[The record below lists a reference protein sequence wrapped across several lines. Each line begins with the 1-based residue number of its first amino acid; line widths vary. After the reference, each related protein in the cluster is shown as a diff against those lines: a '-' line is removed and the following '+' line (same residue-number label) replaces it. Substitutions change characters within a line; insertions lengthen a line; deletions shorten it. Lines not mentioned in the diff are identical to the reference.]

1 MTRISDFPWQTAKEQ
16 LILRLRVTPNAQSD
30 KIDGLIPTHEGEV
43 FRARLTAPA
52 REGRANVALEVLVAR
67 CFGVPK
73 CNVTLVGGQ
82 KSRIKRVAISGDLK
96 KLELRAGE
104 LLAEL
109 QHKN

>member
-1 MTRISDFPWQTAKEQ
+1 VTRIPDVPWQIAKEQ
-16 LILRLRVTPNAQSD
+16 LILRLRVMPNAQSD
-30 KIDGLIPTHEGEV
+30 KIDGLIPTQEGEV
-43 FRARLTAPA
+43 FRARLNAPA

-96 KLELRAGE
+96 KLKLRAGK
-104 LLAEL
+104 LLAEF
-109 QHKN
+109 QQSN